1 MTDQSS
7 PSEGAVP
14 PPGPMPEPSL
24 SDFERFRRAQFL
36 FAQKLYREAAVELE
50 TLLGTSDPGH
60 GLSEVRLT
68 LARAY
73 FHSAQLSRA
82 EGLAHFGLDDG
93 RPTLFVFGGSLGAQ
107 RLNEAFSAAAVALT
121 RKLDLDP
128 SRVNV
133 NGGAIAVGHPIGMSG
148 NRLALTLAHEL
159 RRRGGGYGAAA
170 LCGGGGQ
177 GDALII
183 KV

>member
-7 PSEGAVP
+7 PAEGAVP
-14 PPGPMPEPSL
+14 PPGPMPAPSL

-36 FAQKLYREAAVELE
+36 FSQKLYREAAVELE

-82 EGLAHFGLDDG
+82 EGLAREMLAERPEDG
-93 RPTLFVFGGSLGAQ
+93 YVAVLLARSLERQGRDA
-107 RLNEAFSAAAVALT
+107 EAAPYLERA
-121 RKLDLDP
+121 
-128 SRVNV
+128 RV
-133 NGGAIAVGHPIGMSG
+133 
-148 NRLALTLAHEL
+148 L
-159 RRRGGGYGAAA
+159 
-170 LCGGGGQ
+170 GQ
-177 GDALII
+177 D
-183 KV
+183 V